1 MGIDIK
7 LIESTPQI
15 QKKILVAI
23 AKELNQGLKKS
34 IKKIQH
40 ALKPVI
46 RTAIETSPEV
56 LSLRG
61 GVLRFDF
68 GLTGDPGM
76 DIANAVSNAVFVSS
90 KPVKASAGSLTG
102 GITINLQPS
111 DYAELLSLSSAS
123 QPTEKGVILP
133 WLDWLLNLGDAIII
147 ADFGVEY
154 GTHGRT
160 GGGHMVS
167 EERPFKVDTLY
178 SGTAEN
184 NFVTRALARI
194 QKQISDVIIS
204 SIKKT

>member
-1 MGIDIK
+1 MGIDLK
-7 LIESTPQI
+7 LIESTPRI

-23 AKELNQGLKKS
+23 AKELNKGLKKS
-34 IKKIQH
+34 INKIQNS
-40 ALKPVI
+40 LKPVI
-46 RTAIETSPEV
+46 KMAIETSPEV

-61 GVLRFDF
+61 GSLRFDF
-68 GLTGDPGM
+68 GLTGDPGT

-90 KPVKASAGSLTG
+90 KPVKASAGSLSG

-111 DYAELLSLSSAS
+111 DYAELLALSSAK
-123 QPTEKGVILP
+123 QPTEKGIVLP

-154 GTHGRT
+154 GPHGRT